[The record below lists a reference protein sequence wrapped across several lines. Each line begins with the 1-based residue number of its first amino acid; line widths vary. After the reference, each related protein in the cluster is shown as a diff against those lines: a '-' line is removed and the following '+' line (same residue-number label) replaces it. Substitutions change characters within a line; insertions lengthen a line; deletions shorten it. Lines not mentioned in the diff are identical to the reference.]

1 MSDYWRAAYGPKSCR
16 SQGGLTLFLVS
27 IFRFE
32 VRVPAGTRSYE
43 DFSLRVFCRDPGGLI
58 PLGRQQETAM
68 TTIIL
73 ILAAAVAVLAF
84 WVRRLDRLVSNTAAI
99 AALHTVILRS
109 HENCLRKNMEAE
121 ND

>member
-1 MSDYWRAAYGPKSCR
+1 
-16 SQGGLTLFLVS
+16 
-27 IFRFE
+27 
-32 VRVPAGTRSYE
+32 
-43 DFSLRVFCRDPGGLI
+43 
-58 PLGRQQETAM
+58 M